1 MKRLAVVLILL
12 MSVGAFAQKHQGS
25 KMGKGYKSDL
35 TTEQL
40 ATLHTKKMTLALD
53 LTDRQQKQVMEIH
66 LEQAEVR
73 KAKHEEIKAKKE
85 SGEWKKP
92 TSDERFEME
101 NARLDRQI
109 AHHQK
114 MKEILDEEQYQ
125 TWKKL
130 TLLKRKNGKKKM
142 QERGRRG

>member
-1 MKRLAVVLILL
+1 MKRLVVIMILL
-12 MSVGAFAQKHQGS
+12 MSVGVFAQRHQGS

-35 TTEQL
+35 TAEQL
-40 ATLHTKKMTLALD
+40 ATLHTKKLTLALD
-53 LTDRQQKQVMEIH
+53 LTTRQQKQVMEIS
-66 LEQAEVR
+66 LEQAETR

-92 TSDERFEME
+92 SADERFAME

-109 AHHQK
+109 AHHQR
-114 MKEILDEEQYQ
+114 MKEVLDEEQYQ

>member
-1 MKRLAVVLILL
+1 MKRLVVIMILL
-12 MSVGAFAQKHQGS
+12 MSVGVFAQKHQGS

-35 TTEQL
+35 TAEQL
-40 ATLHTKKMTLALD
+40 ATLQTKKLTLALD
-53 LTDRQQKQVMEIH
+53 LTSRQQKQVMEIS
-66 LEQAEVR
+66 LEQAEAR

-92 TSDERFEME
+92 SSDERFAME

-109 AHHQK
+109 AHHQR
-114 MKEILDEEQYQ
+114 MKEVLDEEQYQ